1 MRVRVLYSML
11 IAFVVRC
18 RCLVAQLSKYHRP
31 EVQYSANEE
40 KFLATDVPLSADS
53 IYSGQLTHLN
63 LARVHTLESKL
74 AELHELIVQ
83 SHALLA
89 AVAASATPQQMQL
102 SAFLQRNGSGT
113 SRARSSASGSS
124 SSSSSSN
131 HNHSDASA
139 SPTLRLH
146 TLLDSLRASAFEL
159 QSLGVLLP
167 SHTAFPN
174 LHQAPPGS
182 EREWSWIFAVQQAL
196 KKRSEHDVDSER
208 PRQSSALLEPRSHMA
223 C

>member
-1 MRVRVLYSML
+1 VS
-11 IAFVVRC
+11 
-18 RCLVAQLSKYHRP
+18 QLSKYHRP
-31 EVQYSANEE
+31 EVQYSANES
-40 KFLATDVPLSADS
+40 KFLATDAPLSADS

-74 AELHELIVQ
+74 AELHELLVQ

-89 AVAASATPQQMQL
+89 TVAASTAPQQMQL
-102 SAFLQRNGSGT
+102 SSFLQRNGSSTMRG
-113 SRARSSASGSS
+113 RSFASAS
-124 SSSSSSN
+124 
-131 HNHSDASA
+131 ASTNDA

-174 LHQAPPGS
+174 SHQAPLGS
-182 EREWSWIFAVQQAL
+182 EREWNWIFAVQQAL
-196 KKRSEHDVDSER
+196 KKRSEPNTTSSER
-208 PRQSSALLEPRSHMA
+208 TEEEECLPRSQSHA
-223 C
+223 IAFFLVCFVCFVFQWCVCFRD